1 MTLYRGTVVDMVAG
15 RPVVNIPRLHGSPGH
30 RDVGPL
36 PALITGRAGDEVE
49 PGAQPLLVP
58 GLQIGDA
65 VLVADEL
72 DGRVDQYVVLGR
84 LLP

>member
-1 MTLYRGTVVDMVAG
+1 MTLYRGTVVDLVAG
-15 RPVVNIPRLHGSPGH
+15 RPVVNIPRLHGSSGQRP
-30 RDVGPL
+30 VGPL
-36 PALITGRAGDEVE
+36 ASLTAGL
-49 PGAQPLLVP
+49 G
-58 GLQIGDA
+58 IGDT